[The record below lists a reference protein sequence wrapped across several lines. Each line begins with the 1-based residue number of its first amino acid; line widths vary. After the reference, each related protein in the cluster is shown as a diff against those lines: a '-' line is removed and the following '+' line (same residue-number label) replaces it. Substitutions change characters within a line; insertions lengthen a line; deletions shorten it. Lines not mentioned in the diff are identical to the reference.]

1 MGRPLPPSGEDRVFA
16 PPANALE
23 PLRGQGRAFL
33 AVAAGGAIGAI
44 ARWAVGL
51 ALPTP
56 TGAFPLATFLV
67 NVLGCFLIGVVIVAV
82 TELTQAHPLVRP
94 FLATGILGGFTTFST
109 YSVDAQHLV
118 AAGRI
123 GTASAY
129 LGATLVTAVLAA
141 WLGLAAARLLGRVVR
156 PSTPDGAA

>member
-16 PPANALE
+16 PPANPLE

-33 AVAAGGAIGAI
+33 AVALGGAIGAV

-56 TGAFPLATFLV
+56 TGSFPLATFLI
-67 NVLGCFLIGVVIVAV
+67 NVVGCFLIAVVVVAV

-118 AAGRI
+118 AAGRM
-123 GTASAY
+123 GTAFAY
-129 LGATLVTAVLAA
+129 LGATLVAAVIAA
-141 WLGLAAARLLGRVVR
+141 WLGLAAARLLGRVVH
-156 PSTPDGAA
+156 PSAPDGAA

>member
-1 MGRPLPPSGEDRVFA
+1 MGRPSSPSGQDQGSA
-16 PPANALE
+16 PPVDALA
-23 PLRGQGRAFL
+23 PLRGQGPAVV
-33 AVAAGGAIGAI
+33 AVALGGAVGAI

-56 TGAFPLATFLV
+56 AGTFPLATFLV
-67 NVLGCFLIGVVIVAV
+67 NVLGCFLIGVVVVAV
-82 TELTQAHPLVRP
+82 TELTTAHPLVRP

-123 GTASAY
+123 GTAFTY
-129 LGATLVTAVLAA
+129 LGATLAAAVVAA
-141 WLGLAAARLLGRVVR
+141 WLGLAAARFLGRRMR
-156 PSTPDGAA
+156 PSTPGGTG